1 VAMGS
6 GGSWRIDYSFSFIV
20 AIGGITIGAGITMSG
35 IVGAVVI
42 GSEKNSS

>member
-1 VAMGS
+1 MGS
-6 GGSWRIDYSFSFIV
+6 GGSWRTDYSFSFIV
-20 AIGGITIGAGITMSG
+20 AIGGITTGAGITMSG